1 MAKRRPPGWAQR
13 TLLMGALMPATAA
26 ALRPYVRPLLPPA
39 WRPAPPLG
47 APLRTWGRLGKAGLP
62 ASLARLVASSR
73 SKIAAAQSTPPGWA
87 HARLAAHVNGTAPP
101 PPPPPWCTLLINHD
115 YKVVLLE

>member
-1 MAKRRPPGWAQR
+1 MP
-13 TLLMGALMPATAA
+13 MGALMLATAA

-47 APLRTWGRLGKAGLP
+47 ALRTWGRLDQAGLP

-73 SKIAAAQSTPPGWA
+73 SGIAAAQSTPPDWA
-87 HARLAAHVNGTAPP
+87 HARLVAHVNGGAPP
-101 PPPPPWCTLLINHD
+101 PPPPP
-115 YKVVLLE
+115 